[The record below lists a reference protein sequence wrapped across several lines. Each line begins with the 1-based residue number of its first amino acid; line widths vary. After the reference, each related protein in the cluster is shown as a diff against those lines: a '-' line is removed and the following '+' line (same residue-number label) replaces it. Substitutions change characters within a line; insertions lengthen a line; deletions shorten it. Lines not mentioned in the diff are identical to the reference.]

1 MAVGRVWVRV
11 TPLALLPIDC
21 SADGRMSNEKTHGI
35 RTVSSGQDTKAD
47 HGTTIASQ
55 EASDPN
61 ALRSGHEG
69 EEPRQ
74 EEADAHVRT
83 GASAARRA
91 LRWCSPSRSGRP
103 RRLRARPVAVE
114 RSRPRW
120 RSFPQDLSK
129 ELKAATCQHEEG
141 GSPLAPAGCRA
152 TVNHHL
158 RESLVDLFGE
168 VHNPR
173 LKPEGLVVK
182 GNTTSAQVP

>member
-11 TPLALLPIDC
+11 TPLALLPVDC

-74 EEADAHVRT
+74 EEADAHVRVP
-83 GASAARRA
+83 A
-91 LRWCSPSRSGRP
+91 LRLIRGDAHQWSEQSRSCPVIRGSGCPTKLTEPRSAGGWVRCSRGQCPGRAGP
-103 RRLRARPVAVE
+103 VHHQHILLAIELDLELFRRDSHDP
-114 RSRPRW
+114 
-120 RSFPQDLSK
+120 
-129 ELKAATCQHEEG
+129 
-141 GSPLAPAGCRA
+141 
-152 TVNHHL
+152 
-158 RESLVDLFGE
+158 
-168 VHNPR
+168 NPR
-173 LKPEGLVVK
+173 
-182 GNTTSAQVP
+182 S